1 MPSLVR
7 ANIFQRKTR
16 AAITILAVAIEVTA
30 VILIVGLTNG
40 TLNEISGRM
49 QAVGADIMVQPKG
62 SSPILGLSSLPINE
76 GYTDLLAQLDGVAAA
91 APIVIWSATIGDGAP
106 VNLWGIDARLE
117 QVGASLEILDGRNLT
132 WDSSSPAP
140 DTHEMVIDRRW
151 ADANDLAVGQSVRI
165 LDVDWQIVG
174 IARAGIGARIFVPMK
189 VLQYLIGQEDKVHLI
204 FVKADDLDQSAV
216 IATRIEGEYAALQ
229 TTVLEE
235 YTQALF
241 ENIGGMNAFRAAISG
256 IAVSLAFLVIL
267 LAMYTSI
274 IERTREIGILKALG
288 GSKTYIVLTIMQEA
302 MLLSLLG
309 VIGGYG
315 LARLSAWILTGKYP
329 TLIVQFS
336 WDWTTYAVL
345 LGLFGG
351 VLGSFYPAM
360 RAARQDPV
368 RALRDE

>member
-62 SSPILGLSSLPINE
+62 SSPILGLSSLPIRE
-76 GYTDLLAQLDGVAAA
+76 GYTDLLADVDGVAGA
-91 APIVIWSATIGDGAP
+91 APIVIWSATFRDGAP
-106 VNLWGIDARLE
+106 VNLWGIDSRLE
-117 QVGASLEILDGRNLT
+117 GVGASLEILDGRNLGPNG
-132 WDSSSPAP
+132 DASGSGNY
-140 DTHEMVIDRRW
+140 EMVIDTRW
-151 ADANDLAVGQSVRI
+151 AEANDLAVGQTVGI
-165 LDVDWQIVG
+165 LDVDWEIVG
-174 IARAGIGARIFVPMK
+174 IARAGIGARIFVPLK
-189 VLQYLIGQEDKVHLI
+189 VIQSLIGQEDKVHLI
-204 FVKADDLDQSAV
+204 FVKADSLDQTGA
-216 IATRIEGEYAALQ
+216 IATRIEGEFSALQ

-241 ENIGGMNAFRAAISG
+241 ENIGGMNAFRGAISG

-315 LARLSAWILTGKYP
+315 LARLTAWIVTTKYP
-329 TLIVQFS
+329 TLVVQFS
-336 WDWTTYAVL
+336 WDWTTYAMM

-351 VLGSFYPAM
+351 ILGSFYPAM